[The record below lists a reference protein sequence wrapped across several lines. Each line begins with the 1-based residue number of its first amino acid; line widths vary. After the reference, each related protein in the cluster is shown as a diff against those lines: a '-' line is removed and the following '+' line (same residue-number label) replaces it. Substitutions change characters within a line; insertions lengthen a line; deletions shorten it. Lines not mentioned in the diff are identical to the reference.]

1 MLQLDPKTI
10 VFQIALF
17 VALWLVLSRLWFQP
31 ALRILRERTA
41 RSEGAVQE
49 ARAIQAEAARLR
61 AEHAAAL
68 DQVRG
73 EAQREMQEI
82 VRSAEAEQ
90 KRMLAEARADAQRM
104 LADVRRRVAEEVA
117 EARRG
122 VRDAA
127 GDIARAVASKVL
139 GRQV

>member
-1 MLQLDPKTI
+1 MLQLDPTTI

-17 VALWLVLSRLWFQP
+17 VALWLVLSRLWFRP

-49 ARAIQAEAARLR
+49 ARAVQAEAARLR

-68 DQVRG
+68 DEARA
-73 EAQREMQEI
+73 EAQREMQDI
-82 VRSAEAEQ
+82 VRHAEAEQ
-90 KRMLAEARADAQRM
+90 KRLLAEARDDARRI
-104 LADVRRRVAEEVA
+104 LGEVRTRIAEDVA

-122 VRDAA
+122 LRDAA
-127 GDIARAVASKVL
+127 GDIARTVATKVV
-139 GRQV
+139 GRPV